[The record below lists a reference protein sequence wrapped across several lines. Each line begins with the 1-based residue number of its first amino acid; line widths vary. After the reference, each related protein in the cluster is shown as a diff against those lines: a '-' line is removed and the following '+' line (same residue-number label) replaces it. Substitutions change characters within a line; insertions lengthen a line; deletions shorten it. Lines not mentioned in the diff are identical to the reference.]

1 MIEIGD
7 YVAQQHPNQKFF
19 LKKGI
24 VIESLKESYTIHWL
38 TYNRKWWMDDLND
51 EFKDLNQRYILSKVS
66 YHRQN
71 DHADIIILNKAN

>member
-7 YVAQQHPNQKFF
+7 YVAQQHPNQKLF

-24 VIESLKESYTIHWL
+24 VIESLKESYTVHWL
-38 TYNRKWWMDDLND
+38 TYNREWWMDGIDDGFKGLN
-51 EFKDLNQRYILSKVS
+51 ERYVLSKMS

-71 DHADIIILNKAN
+71 DHADIVILNKAG